1 MVRTLAE
8 RLAAFFT
15 DIKTGRPITDRA
27 AQLAAV
33 RAARR
38 CRSKD
43 YIFNFEIHGN
53 TVVRSAVT
61 TSAGWFFIMTGAA
74 VHFEDL
80 APAQFPRV
88 GVKFPIF
95 CPETPF
101 NAERGKFDTVPSG
114 LVFGREGASGLHFEE
129 YKNLF
134 YLLGDT
140 FTIEAEA
147 LKDTLVNDMRGSLVI
162 TGVELDLSPWGV

>member
-1 MVRTLAE
+1 
-8 RLAAFFT
+8 
-15 DIKTGRPITDRA
+15 
-27 AQLAAV
+27 
-33 RAARR
+33 
-38 CRSKD
+38 
-43 YIFNFEIHGN
+43 
-53 TVVRSAVT
+53 
-61 TSAGWFFIMTGAA
+61 MTGAA

-88 GVKFPIF
+88 CVKFPIF

-114 LVFGREGASGLHFEE
+114 LVFGREGAAGLHFEE

-147 LKDTLVNDMRGSLVI
+147 LNDTSVNDMRGSLVI